1 MRNWIF
7 IVLVLFCTSLFS
19 QDKWRGIYS
28 SSIFSYSSKIYCKG
42 FDLAYFRAGSKKIRY
57 NYWELSDMV
66 YGTYRYT
73 NSNEK
78 VIRIGIGFG
87 LGYDIHS
94 AISFIKFRFL
104 HSAGLFYQKT
114 NDIPLHSH
122 LYERSIRRFGIY
134 YKPRIQAEYA
144 INSKISTF
152 IGITGVIEVPTER
165 RKVNNVFID
174 PRYRSYKNSIIT
186 IGLSG
191 FEIGLQYKL

>member
-78 VIRIGIGFG
+78 VIR
-87 LGYDIHS
+87 S
-94 AISFIKFRFL
+94 AIIKFRFL

>member
-94 AISFIKFRFL
+94 AIIKFRFL

-134 YKPRIQAEYA
+134 YKP
-144 INSKISTF
+144 KISTF
-152 IGITGVIEVPTER
+152 IEITGVIEVPTER